1 MHKAGKGYN
10 SISKDLYVHQS
21 TKKCLQMEKI
31 QDFCYSP
38 CNKQARKRGKWSKNK
53 SKNTCRKCVTFSFFT
68 CSQKETSTKKGVNG
82 KTLRRKSLLSKKHCR
97 MFQVC
102 QRLLGCSSTSGTLFF
117 GQMRQNW
124 TFWGGGGK
132 QGLIFGDKKSTA
144 HQNQSVGS
152 RVKHSGGSVVVSNAF
167 PPLRETLSKV
177 LSGNFTGECQDRS
190 RWAEAE
196 CLGDATTEEHYAVA
210 FPLKCCGMTWAGL
223 CVYSLTLWNTQ
234 IWFSL
239 KHQQQQLH
247 GARGRVHPA
256 VLGWEILFWNLK
268 TNCGCSF
275 FADWWISAP
284 LYIWETL
291 NCLSLTLLT
300 C

>member
-124 TFWGGGGK
+124 TFWGGGE
-132 QGLIFGDKKSTA
+132 
-144 HQNQSVGS
+144 S
-152 RVKHSGGSVVVSNAF
+152 RVLYLVTKKARH
-167 PPLRETLSKV
+167 TKTKV
-177 LSGNFTGECQDRS
+177 LVQEWSIVEGVLWFQMPSLHWGKLYPKFYQGILQENVKT
-190 RWAEAE
+190 WAEAE

-256 VLGWEILFWNLK
+256 VWGWEILFWNLK